1 MERLAHAAAL
11 VVSAADA
18 HGKLPAL
25 TEVGVH
31 KNGGGLALT
40 GNDDPHWTS
49 AAAAVARRHHI
60 PYLMTWANF
69 EQEEKNFYQ
78 PFMVSDTRGHELID
92 GFIDYY
98 NEETSLFADGLGDWR
113 GLPVPV
119 QE

>member
-1 MERLAHAAAL
+1 M
-11 VVSAADA
+11 
-18 HGKLPAL
+18 
-25 TEVGVH
+25 
-31 KNGGGLALT
+31 
-40 GNDDPHWTS
+40 
-49 AAAAVARRHHI
+49 AAVARRHHI

-78 PFMVSDTRGHELID
+78 PFMVSDTRGHELVD

-98 NEETSLFADGLGDWR
+98 NEETSLFAGGLGDWR